1 MRFSNS
7 GNTGELEPAGELRQ
21 GTVALE
27 GIVVDLQTLE
37 RPREDDLSAQLGEGV
52 VLQLEPLQGVQAQE
66 GIVPGTRTFMFV

>member
-1 MRFSNS
+1 MRFSHS
-7 GNTGELEPAGELRQ
+7 GNTGELEPAGELLQ

-66 GIVPGTRTFMFV
+66 GIVPGTQTFMFV